1 MHLGLLRPRRFFDAL
16 VEERA
21 AAEMLAGVVGD
32 GEGAAAGLLLLRA
45 GDEAA
50 MFLRYAPF
58 SEKFK
63 GKVLERERDKSWF
76 PFVLVRFRRF
86 R

>member
-1 MHLGLLRPRRFFDAL
+1 M
-16 VEERA
+16 EERA
-21 AAEMLAGVVGD
+21 AAEMLAGVAGD

-50 MFLRYAPF
+50 MFLLYAPF

-63 GKVLERERDKSWF
+63 CKVLERERERVGF
-76 PFVLVRFRRF
+76 LLVRFRRF